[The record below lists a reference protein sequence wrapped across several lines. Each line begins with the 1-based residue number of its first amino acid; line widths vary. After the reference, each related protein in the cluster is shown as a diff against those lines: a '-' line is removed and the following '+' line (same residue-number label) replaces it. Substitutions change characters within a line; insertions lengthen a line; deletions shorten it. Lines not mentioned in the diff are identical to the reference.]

1 MIFNVLISVV
11 AVLVGAVI
19 TWYLS
24 RRYYKKA
31 GADLVKEAAELRHL
45 STIMLNAME
54 DGGLVK
60 LNRSETGQIVGRRI
74 EATAVFEGSTTLTGD
89 LEIKHIPKTR

>member
-1 MIFNVLISVV
+1 MNFDVPISVI
-11 AVLVGAVI
+11 AVLVGAFI
-19 TWYLS
+19 TWYFS

-54 DGGLVK
+54 DAGLVK
-60 LNRSETGQIVGRRI
+60 LNRNEAGEPVGRI
-74 EATAVFEGSTTLTGD
+74 VEMSALFEGGSTMSMG
-89 LEIKHIPKTR
+89 